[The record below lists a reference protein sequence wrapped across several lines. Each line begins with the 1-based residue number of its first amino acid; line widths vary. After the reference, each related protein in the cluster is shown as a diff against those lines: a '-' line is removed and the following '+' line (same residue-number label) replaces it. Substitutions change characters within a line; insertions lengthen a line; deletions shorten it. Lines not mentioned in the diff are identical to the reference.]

1 MYDNDFSNLGRQ
13 IQETVQNAV
22 ESMNYDRLNQ
32 TINQTVNQA
41 LDEARIYKEKVRR
54 QYEESQKRQAEN
66 LKKQAQTNQQI
77 NVYQTNYAR
86 PVGKKQINMVL
97 APKIK
102 KGTGRIV
109 AGTILSIVSVA
120 GIIALLVTKTF
131 LEMIGTASLAEIVLG
146 PSVLLIPLFAGIILS
161 ATGNHYRKRYRR
173 ARKYVEILNGRGFC
187 EIKELAEK
195 SNQSETE
202 TRKDLRKM
210 IQKQVFREAHRPNC
224 SFDFRNIMIQKQ
236 VFREAYMDK
245 QETCLMINRIA
256 YDYYLQAEESLR
268 QREME
273 EAKRKEQE
281 EKMSPEILEMIRT
294 GDEYIRTIREAND
307 DIPGEVISEKLDRL
321 EQVVRRIFESVK
333 KHPEQKKEIDKFMD
347 YYMPT
352 TLKLV
357 NAYREFD
364 ALEVKGEN
372 ITNAMQEIENT
383 LDTISLA
390 FEKLLD
396 DLFQDAAFDV
406 STDISVLQ
414 MMLAR
419 EGYKEKD
426 FK

>member
-1 MYDNDFSNLGRQ
+1 MYDNDFSNLGRR

-54 QYEESQKRQAEN
+54 QYEESQKRQADN
-66 LKKQAQTNQQI
+66 LRKQAQANQQS

-102 KGTGRIV
+102 KGTARIV
-109 AGTILSIVSVA
+109 AGTILSIVSAV

-146 PSVLLIPLFAGIILS
+146 PGVLLIPMLAGIILS

-202 TRKDLRKM
+202 TRKDLRK
-210 IQKQVFREAHRPNC
+210 
-224 SFDFRNIMIQKQ
+224 MIQKQ

-333 KHPEQKKEIDKFMD
+333 KHPEQKKEMDKFMD

-383 LDTISLA
+383 LDTISRA

>member
-1 MYDNDFSNLGRQ
+1 MYDNDFSNLGRR

-41 LDEARIYKEKVRR
+41 LDEARVYKEKVRR

-66 LKKQAQTNQQI
+66 LRKQAQTNQQS
-77 NVYQTNYAR
+77 NVYQANYAR

-109 AGTILSIVSVA
+109 AGTILSIVSIA
-120 GIIALLVTKTF
+120 GMIALLVTKTF

-146 PSVLLIPLFAGIILS
+146 PGVLLIPFLAGIILS
-161 ATGNHYRKRYRR
+161 ATGNHYRKGYRR
-173 ARKYVEILNGRGFC
+173 AQKYVEILNGRGFC

-210 IQKQVFREAHRPNC
+210 IQKR
-224 SFDFRNIMIQKQ
+224 

-333 KHPEQKKEIDKFMD
+333 KHPEQKKEMDKFMD

-383 LDTISLA
+383 LDTISRA

>member
-41 LDEARIYKEKVRR
+41 LDEARVYKEKVRR

-66 LKKQAQTNQQI
+66 LRKQAQTNQQS
-77 NVYQTNYAR
+77 NVYQANYAR

-109 AGTILSIVSVA
+109 AGTILSIVSIA
-120 GIIALLVTKTF
+120 GMITLMVTKTF

-146 PSVLLIPLFAGIILS
+146 PGVLLIPLLAGIILS

-210 IQKQVFREAHRPNC
+210 IQKR
-224 SFDFRNIMIQKQ
+224 

-333 KHPEQKKEIDKFMD
+333 KHPEQKKEMDKFMD

-383 LDTISLA
+383 LDTISRA

>member
-54 QYEESQKRQAEN
+54 QYEESQKRQADN
-66 LKKQAQTNQQI
+66 LRKQAQANQQS

-109 AGTILSIVSVA
+109 AGTILSIVSAV

-146 PSVLLIPLFAGIILS
+146 PGVLLIPMLAGIILS

-210 IQKQVFREAHRPNC
+210 IQKR
-224 SFDFRNIMIQKQ
+224 

-333 KHPEQKKEIDKFMD
+333 KHPEQKKEMDKFMD

-383 LDTISLA
+383 LDTISRA

>member
-1 MYDNDFSNLGRQ
+1 
-13 IQETVQNAV
+13 
-22 ESMNYDRLNQ
+22 MNYDRLNQ

-41 LDEARIYKEKVRR
+41 LDEARVYKEKVRR

-66 LKKQAQTNQQI
+66 LRKQAQTNQQS
-77 NVYQTNYAR
+77 NVYQANYAR

-109 AGTILSIVSVA
+109 AGTILSIVSIA
-120 GIIALLVTKTF
+120 GMIALLVTKTF

-146 PSVLLIPLFAGIILS
+146 PGVLLIPFLAGIILS

-173 ARKYVEILNGRGFC
+173 AQKYVEILNGRGFC

-210 IQKQVFREAHRPNC
+210 IQKR
-224 SFDFRNIMIQKQ
+224 

-333 KHPEQKKEIDKFMD
+333 KHPEQKKEMDKFMD

-383 LDTISLA
+383 LDTISRA

>member
-1 MYDNDFSNLGRQ
+1 MYDNDFSNLGRR

-41 LDEARIYKEKVRR
+41 LDEARVYKEKVRR
-54 QYEESQKRQAEN
+54 QYEESQKRQSEN
-66 LKKQAQTNQQI
+66 LRKQAQTNQQS
-77 NVYQTNYAR
+77 NVYQANYAR

-109 AGTILSIVSVA
+109 AGTILSIVSIA
-120 GIIALLVTKTF
+120 GMIALLVTKTF

-146 PSVLLIPLFAGIILS
+146 PGVLLIPFLAGIILS

-173 ARKYVEILNGRGFC
+173 AQKYVEILNGRGFC

-210 IQKQVFREAHRPNC
+210 IQKR
-224 SFDFRNIMIQKQ
+224 

-333 KHPEQKKEIDKFMD
+333 KHPEQKKEMDKFMD

-383 LDTISLA
+383 LDTISRA

>member
-1 MYDNDFSNLGRQ
+1 MYDNDFSNLGRR

-22 ESMNYDRLNQ
+22 GSMNYDRLNQ

-41 LDEARIYKEKVRR
+41 LDEARVYKEKVRR

-66 LKKQAQTNQQI
+66 LRKQAQTNQQS
-77 NVYQTNYAR
+77 NVYQANYAR

-109 AGTILSIVSVA
+109 AGTILSIVSIA
-120 GIIALLVTKTF
+120 GMIALLVTKTF

-146 PSVLLIPLFAGIILS
+146 PGVLLIPFLAGIILS

-173 ARKYVEILNGRGFC
+173 AQKYVEILNGRGFC

-210 IQKQVFREAHRPNC
+210 IQKR
-224 SFDFRNIMIQKQ
+224 

-333 KHPEQKKEIDKFMD
+333 KHPEQKKEMDKFMD

-383 LDTISLA
+383 LDTISRA

>member
-1 MYDNDFSNLGRQ
+1 MYDNDFSNLGRR

-41 LDEARIYKEKVRR
+41 LDEARVYKEKVRR

-66 LKKQAQTNQQI
+66 LRKQAQTNQQS
-77 NVYQTNYAR
+77 NVYQANYAR

-109 AGTILSIVSVA
+109 AGTILSIVSIA
-120 GIIALLVTKTF
+120 GMIALLVTKTF

-146 PSVLLIPLFAGIILS
+146 PGVLLIPFLAGIILS

-173 ARKYVEILNGRGFC
+173 AQKYVEILNGRGFC

-210 IQKQVFREAHRPNC
+210 IQKR
-224 SFDFRNIMIQKQ
+224 

-333 KHPEQKKEIDKFMD
+333 KHPAQKKEMDKFMD

-383 LDTISLA
+383 LDTISRA

>member
-1 MYDNDFSNLGRQ
+1 MYDNDFSNLGRR

-41 LDEARIYKEKVRR
+41 LDEARVYKEKVRR
-54 QYEESQKRQAEN
+54 PYEESQKRQAEN
-66 LKKQAQTNQQI
+66 LRKQAQTNQQS
-77 NVYQTNYAR
+77 NVYQANYAR

-109 AGTILSIVSVA
+109 AGTILSIVSIA
-120 GIIALLVTKTF
+120 GMIALLVTKTF

-146 PSVLLIPLFAGIILS
+146 PGVLLIPFLAGIILS

-173 ARKYVEILNGRGFC
+173 AQKYVEILNGRGFC

-210 IQKQVFREAHRPNC
+210 IQKR
-224 SFDFRNIMIQKQ
+224 

-333 KHPEQKKEIDKFMD
+333 KHPEQKKEMDKFMD

-383 LDTISLA
+383 LDTISRA

>member
-54 QYEESQKRQAEN
+54 QYEESQKRQADN
-66 LKKQAQTNQQI
+66 LRKQAQANQQS

-146 PSVLLIPLFAGIILS
+146 PGVLLIPMLAGIILS

-202 TRKDLRKM
+202 TRKDLRK
-210 IQKQVFREAHRPNC
+210 
-224 SFDFRNIMIQKQ
+224 MIQKQ

-333 KHPEQKKEIDKFMD
+333 KHPEQKKEMDKFMD

-383 LDTISLA
+383 LDTISRA

>member
-13 IQETVQNAV
+13 IQETVQDAI

-54 QYEESQKRQAEN
+54 QHEENQRRQAQQAQQWQQN
-66 LKKQAQTNQQI
+66 SAYQANYVRPDRKKQMD
-77 NVYQTNYAR
+77 
-86 PVGKKQINMVL
+86 MVL
-97 APKIK
+97 APRVK
-102 KGTGRIV
+102 KGTGKIV
-109 AGTILSIVSVA
+109 AGVLLGIPSALIV
-120 GIIALLVTKTF
+120 LLMMMTTVFLNVTGQPGAADLIF
-131 LEMIGTASLAEIVLG
+131 TASVFAVPLG
-146 PSVLLIPLFAGIILS
+146 IGVILFAVG
-161 ATGNHYRKRYRR
+161 THVRRRYKR
-173 ARKYVEILNGRGFC
+173 ARSYVEILNGRGFC
-187 EIKELAEK
+187 ELKELAEK
-195 SNQSETE
+195 TNRSETE
-202 TRKDLRKM
+202 VRKDIRKM
-210 IQKQVFREAHRPNC
+210 MQKG
-224 SFDFRNIMIQKQ
+224 I
-236 VFREAYMDK
+236 FREAYMDK
-245 QETCLMINRIA
+245 QETCLMINKIA
-256 YDYYLQAEESLR
+256 YNYYLQAEESFR
-268 QREME
+268 QREKE

-281 EKMSPEILEMIRT
+281 AQMSPEILEMIRT

-307 DIPGEVISEKLDRL
+307 DIPGEVISRKLDRL
-321 EQVVRRIFESVK
+321 EQVVRRIFDSVK
-333 KHPEQKKEIDKFMD
+333 KHPEQKKEMDKFMD

-364 ALEVKGEN
+364 ALEVKGDN
-372 ITNAMQEIENT
+372 VTNAMQEIENT

-414 MMLAR
+414 MMLER
-419 EGYKEKD
+419 EGYKEND

>member
-54 QYEESQKRQAEN
+54 QYEESQKRQADN
-66 LKKQAQTNQQI
+66 LRKQAQANQQS

-146 PSVLLIPLFAGIILS
+146 SGVLLIPMLAGIILS

-202 TRKDLRKM
+202 TRKDLRK
-210 IQKQVFREAHRPNC
+210 
-224 SFDFRNIMIQKQ
+224 MIQKQ

-333 KHPEQKKEIDKFMD
+333 KHPEQKKEMDKFMD

>member
-1 MYDNDFSNLGRQ
+1 MYDNDFSNLGRR

-41 LDEARIYKEKVRR
+41 LDEARVYKEKVRR

-66 LKKQAQTNQQI
+66 LRKQAQTNQQS
-77 NVYQTNYAR
+77 NVYQANYAR

-109 AGTILSIVSVA
+109 AGTILSIVSIA
-120 GIIALLVTKTF
+120 GMIALLVTKTF

-146 PSVLLIPLFAGIILS
+146 SGVLLIPFLAGIILS

-173 ARKYVEILNGRGFC
+173 AQKYVEILNGRGFC

-210 IQKQVFREAHRPNC
+210 IQKR
-224 SFDFRNIMIQKQ
+224 

-333 KHPEQKKEIDKFMD
+333 KHPEQKKEMDKFMD
-347 YYMPT
+347 YYLPT

-383 LDTISLA
+383 LDTISRA

>member
-1 MYDNDFSNLGRQ
+1 MYDNDFSNLGRR

-41 LDEARIYKEKVRR
+41 LDEARVYKEKVRR

-66 LKKQAQTNQQI
+66 LRKQAQTNQQS
-77 NVYQTNYAR
+77 NVYQANYAR

-109 AGTILSIVSVA
+109 AGTILSIVSIA
-120 GIIALLVTKTF
+120 GMIALLVTKTF

-146 PSVLLIPLFAGIILS
+146 PGVLLIPFLAGIILS

-173 ARKYVEILNGRGFC
+173 AQKYVEILNGRGFC

-210 IQKQVFREAHRPNC
+210 IQKRVF
-224 SFDFRNIMIQKQ
+224 Q
-236 VFREAYMDK
+236 EAYMDK

-333 KHPEQKKEIDKFMD
+333 KHPEQKKEMDKFMD

-383 LDTISLA
+383 LDTISRA

>member
-1 MYDNDFSNLGRQ
+1 MYDNDFSNLGRR

-41 LDEARIYKEKVRR
+41 LDEARVYKEKVRR

-66 LKKQAQTNQQI
+66 LRKQAQTNQQS
-77 NVYQTNYAR
+77 NVYQANYAR

-109 AGTILSIVSVA
+109 AGTILSIVSIA
-120 GIIALLVTKTF
+120 GMIALLVTKTF

-146 PSVLLIPLFAGIILS
+146 PGVLLIPFLAGIILS

-173 ARKYVEILNGRGFC
+173 AQKYVEILNGRGFC

-210 IQKQVFREAHRPNC
+210 IQKR
-224 SFDFRNIMIQKQ
+224 

-383 LDTISLA
+383 LDTISRA

>member
-1 MYDNDFSNLGRQ
+1 MYDNDFSNLGRR

-41 LDEARIYKEKVRR
+41 LDEARVYKEKVRR

-66 LKKQAQTNQQI
+66 LRKQAQTNQQS
-77 NVYQTNYAR
+77 NVYQANYAR

-109 AGTILSIVSVA
+109 AGTILSIVSIA
-120 GIIALLVTKTF
+120 GMIALLVTKTF

-146 PSVLLIPLFAGIILS
+146 PGVLLIPMLAGIILS

-210 IQKQVFREAHRPNC
+210 IQKR
-224 SFDFRNIMIQKQ
+224 

-245 QETCLMINRIA
+245 QETCLMIKRIA

-333 KHPEQKKEIDKFMD
+333 KHPEQKKEMDKFMD

-383 LDTISLA
+383 LDTISRA

>member
-1 MYDNDFSNLGRQ
+1 MYDNDFSNLGRR

-41 LDEARIYKEKVRR
+41 LDEARVYKEKVRR

-66 LKKQAQTNQQI
+66 LRKQAQTNQQS
-77 NVYQTNYAR
+77 NVYQANYAR

-109 AGTILSIVSVA
+109 AGTILSIVSIA
-120 GIIALLVTKTF
+120 GMIALLVTKTF

-146 PSVLLIPLFAGIILS
+146 PGVLLIPFLAGIILS

-173 ARKYVEILNGRGFC
+173 AQKYVEILNGRGFC

-210 IQKQVFREAHRPNC
+210 IQKR
-224 SFDFRNIMIQKQ
+224 

-333 KHPEQKKEIDKFMD
+333 KHPEQKKEMDKFMD

-383 LDTISLA
+383 LDTISRA

>member
-1 MYDNDFSNLGRQ
+1 MYDNDFSNLGRR

-41 LDEARIYKEKVRR
+41 LDEARVYKEKVRR

-66 LKKQAQTNQQI
+66 LRKQAQTNQQS
-77 NVYQTNYAR
+77 NVYQANYAR

-109 AGTILSIVSVA
+109 AGTILSIVSIA
-120 GIIALLVTKTF
+120 GMIALLVTKTF

-146 PSVLLIPLFAGIILS
+146 PGVLLIPFLAGIILS

-173 ARKYVEILNGRGFC
+173 AQKYVEILNGRGFC

-210 IQKQVFREAHRPNC
+210 IQKR
-224 SFDFRNIMIQKQ
+224 

-333 KHPEQKKEIDKFMD
+333 KHPEQKKEMDKFMD

-383 LDTISLA
+383 LDTISRA

-396 DLFQDAAFDV
+396 ELFQDAAFDV

>member
-1 MYDNDFSNLGRQ
+1 MYDNDFSNLGRR

-41 LDEARIYKEKVRR
+41 LDEARVYKEKVRR

-66 LKKQAQTNQQI
+66 LRKQAQTNQQS
-77 NVYQTNYAR
+77 NVYQANYAR

-109 AGTILSIVSVA
+109 AGTILSIVSIA
-120 GIIALLVTKTF
+120 GMIALLVTKTF

-146 PSVLLIPLFAGIILS
+146 PGVLLIPFLAGIILS

-173 ARKYVEILNGRGFC
+173 AQKYVEILNGRGFC

-210 IQKQVFREAHRPNC
+210 IQKR
-224 SFDFRNIMIQKQ
+224 

-333 KHPEQKKEIDKFMD
+333 KHPEQKKEMDKFMD

-357 NAYREFD
+357 NAYHEFD

-383 LDTISLA
+383 LDTISRA

>member
-41 LDEARIYKEKVRR
+41 LDEARVYKEKVRR

-66 LKKQAQTNQQI
+66 LRKQAQTNQQS
-77 NVYQTNYAR
+77 NVYQANYAR

-109 AGTILSIVSVA
+109 AGTILSIVSI
-120 GIIALLVTKTF
+120 GGMIALMVTKTF

-146 PSVLLIPLFAGIILS
+146 PGVLLIPFLAGIILS

-210 IQKQVFREAHRPNC
+210 IQKR
-224 SFDFRNIMIQKQ
+224 

-333 KHPEQKKEIDKFMD
+333 KHPEQKKEMDKFMD

-383 LDTISLA
+383 LDTISRA

>member
-1 MYDNDFSNLGRQ
+1 MYDNDFSNLGRR

-41 LDEARIYKEKVRR
+41 LDEARVYKEKVRR

-66 LKKQAQTNQQI
+66 LRKQAQTNQQS
-77 NVYQTNYAR
+77 NVYQANYAR

-109 AGTILSIVSVA
+109 AGTILSIVSIA
-120 GIIALLVTKTF
+120 GMIALLVTKTF

-146 PSVLLIPLFAGIILS
+146 PGVLLIPFLAGIILS

-173 ARKYVEILNGRGFC
+173 AQKYVEILNGRGFC

-210 IQKQVFREAHRPNC
+210 IQKR
-224 SFDFRNIMIQKQ
+224 

-333 KHPEQKKEIDKFMD
+333 KHPEQKKEMDKFMD

-372 ITNAMQEIENT
+372 ITNAMQELENT
-383 LDTISLA
+383 LDTISRA

>member
-1 MYDNDFSNLGRQ
+1 M
-13 IQETVQNAV
+13 QNAV

-41 LDEARIYKEKVRR
+41 LDEARVYKEKVRR

-66 LKKQAQTNQQI
+66 LRKQAQTNQQS
-77 NVYQTNYAR
+77 NVYQANYAR

-109 AGTILSIVSVA
+109 AGTILSIVSIA
-120 GIIALLVTKTF
+120 GMIALMVTKTF

-146 PSVLLIPLFAGIILS
+146 PGVLLIPFLAGIILS

-173 ARKYVEILNGRGFC
+173 AQKYVEILNGRGFC

-210 IQKQVFREAHRPNC
+210 IQKR
-224 SFDFRNIMIQKQ
+224 

-333 KHPEQKKEIDKFMD
+333 KHPEQKKEMDKFMD

-383 LDTISLA
+383 LDTISRA

>member
-41 LDEARIYKEKVRR
+41 LDEARVYKEKVRR

-66 LKKQAQTNQQI
+66 LRKQAQTNQQS
-77 NVYQTNYAR
+77 NVYQANYAR

-109 AGTILSIVSVA
+109 AGTILSIVSIA
-120 GIIALLVTKTF
+120 GMITLMVTKTF

-146 PSVLLIPLFAGIILS
+146 PGVLLIPFLAGIILS

-210 IQKQVFREAHRPNC
+210 IQKR
-224 SFDFRNIMIQKQ
+224 

-333 KHPEQKKEIDKFMD
+333 KHPEQKKEMDKFMD

-383 LDTISLA
+383 LDTISRA

>member
-1 MYDNDFSNLGRQ
+1 MYDNDFSNLGRR

-41 LDEARIYKEKVRR
+41 LDEARVYKEKVRR

-66 LKKQAQTNQQI
+66 LRKQAQTNQQS
-77 NVYQTNYAR
+77 NVYQANYAR

-109 AGTILSIVSVA
+109 AGTILSIVSIA
-120 GIIALLVTKTF
+120 GMIALLVTKTF

-146 PSVLLIPLFAGIILS
+146 PGVLLIPFLAGIILS

-173 ARKYVEILNGRGFC
+173 AQKYVEILNGRGFC

-202 TRKDLRKM
+202 TRKGLRKM
-210 IQKQVFREAHRPNC
+210 IQKR
-224 SFDFRNIMIQKQ
+224 

-333 KHPEQKKEIDKFMD
+333 KHPEQKKEMDKFMD

-383 LDTISLA
+383 LDTISRA

>member
-1 MYDNDFSNLGRQ
+1 MYDNDFSNLGRR

-41 LDEARIYKEKVRR
+41 LDEARVYKEKVRR

-66 LKKQAQTNQQI
+66 LRKQAQTNQQS
-77 NVYQTNYAR
+77 NVYQANYAR

-109 AGTILSIVSVA
+109 AGTILSIVSIA
-120 GIIALLVTKTF
+120 GMIALLVTKTF

-146 PSVLLIPLFAGIILS
+146 PGVLLIPFLAGIILS

-173 ARKYVEILNGRGFC
+173 AQKYVEILNGRGFC

-210 IQKQVFREAHRPNC
+210 IQKR
-224 SFDFRNIMIQKQ
+224 

-333 KHPEQKKEIDKFMD
+333 KHPEQKKEMDKFMD

-383 LDTISLA
+383 LDTISRA

-406 STDISVLQ
+406 STAISVLQ

>member
-1 MYDNDFSNLGRQ
+1 MYDNDFSNLGRR

-41 LDEARIYKEKVRR
+41 LDEARVYKEKVRR

-66 LKKQAQTNQQI
+66 LRKQAQTNQQS
-77 NVYQTNYAR
+77 NVYQANYAR

-109 AGTILSIVSVA
+109 AGTILSIVSIA
-120 GIIALLVTKTF
+120 GMIALLVTKTF

-146 PSVLLIPLFAGIILS
+146 PGVLLIPFLAGIILS

-173 ARKYVEILNGRGFC
+173 AQKYVEILNGRGFC

-210 IQKQVFREAHRPNC
+210 IQKR
-224 SFDFRNIMIQKQ
+224 

-281 EKMSPEILEMIRT
+281 EKMSPEILETIRT

-333 KHPEQKKEIDKFMD
+333 KHPEQKKEMDKFMD

-383 LDTISLA
+383 LDTISRA

>member
-1 MYDNDFSNLGRQ
+1 MYDNDFSNLGRR

-41 LDEARIYKEKVRR
+41 LDEARVYKEKVRR

-66 LKKQAQTNQQI
+66 LRKQAQTNQQS
-77 NVYQTNYAR
+77 NVYQANYAR

-109 AGTILSIVSVA
+109 AGTILSIVSIA
-120 GIIALLVTKTF
+120 GMIALMVTKTF

-146 PSVLLIPLFAGIILS
+146 PGVLLIPFLAGIILS

-210 IQKQVFREAHRPNC
+210 IQKR
-224 SFDFRNIMIQKQ
+224 

-333 KHPEQKKEIDKFMD
+333 KHPEQKKEMDKFMD

-383 LDTISLA
+383 LDTISRA

>member
-1 MYDNDFSNLGRQ
+1 M
-13 IQETVQNAV
+13 
-22 ESMNYDRLNQ
+22 
-32 TINQTVNQA
+32 
-41 LDEARIYKEKVRR
+41 RR

-66 LKKQAQTNQQI
+66 LRKQAQTNQQS
-77 NVYQTNYAR
+77 NVYQANYAR

-109 AGTILSIVSVA
+109 AGTILSIVSIA
-120 GIIALLVTKTF
+120 GMIALLVTKTF

-146 PSVLLIPLFAGIILS
+146 PGVLLIPFLAGIILS

-173 ARKYVEILNGRGFC
+173 AQKYVEILNGRGFC

-210 IQKQVFREAHRPNC
+210 IQKR
-224 SFDFRNIMIQKQ
+224 

-333 KHPEQKKEIDKFMD
+333 KHPEQKKEMDKFMD

-383 LDTISLA
+383 LDTISRA

>member
-1 MYDNDFSNLGRQ
+1 MNDNDFSNLGRQ

-54 QYEESQKRQAEN
+54 QYEESQKRQADN
-66 LKKQAQTNQQI
+66 LRKQAQANQQS

-109 AGTILSIVSVA
+109 AGTILSIVSAV

-146 PSVLLIPLFAGIILS
+146 PGVLLIPMLAGIILS

-210 IQKQVFREAHRPNC
+210 IQKR
-224 SFDFRNIMIQKQ
+224 

-333 KHPEQKKEIDKFMD
+333 KHPEQKKEMDKFMD

-383 LDTISLA
+383 LDTISRA

>member
-1 MYDNDFSNLGRQ
+1 MYDYDFSNLGRR

-41 LDEARIYKEKVRR
+41 LDEARVYKEKVRR

-66 LKKQAQTNQQI
+66 LRKQAQTNQQS
-77 NVYQTNYAR
+77 NVYQANYAR

-109 AGTILSIVSVA
+109 AGTILSIVSIA
-120 GIIALLVTKTF
+120 GMIALLVTKTF

-146 PSVLLIPLFAGIILS
+146 PGVLLIPFLAGIILS

-173 ARKYVEILNGRGFC
+173 AQKYVEILNGRGFC

-210 IQKQVFREAHRPNC
+210 IQKR
-224 SFDFRNIMIQKQ
+224 

-333 KHPEQKKEIDKFMD
+333 KHPEQKKEMDKFMD

-383 LDTISLA
+383 LDTISRA

>member
-41 LDEARIYKEKVRR
+41 LDEARVYKEKVRR

-66 LKKQAQTNQQI
+66 LRKQAQTNQQS
-77 NVYQTNYAR
+77 NVYQANYAR

-109 AGTILSIVSVA
+109 AGTILSIVSIA
-120 GIIALLVTKTF
+120 GMIALLVTKKF

-146 PSVLLIPLFAGIILS
+146 PGVLLIPFLAGIILS

-202 TRKDLRKM
+202 TRKDLRK
-210 IQKQVFREAHRPNC
+210 
-224 SFDFRNIMIQKQ
+224 MIQKQ

-333 KHPEQKKEIDKFMD
+333 KHPEQKKEMDKFMD

-383 LDTISLA
+383 LDTISRA

>member
-1 MYDNDFSNLGRQ
+1 MYDNDFSNLGRR

-41 LDEARIYKEKVRR
+41 LYEARVYKEKVRR

-66 LKKQAQTNQQI
+66 LRKQAQTNQQS
-77 NVYQTNYAR
+77 NVYQANYAR

-109 AGTILSIVSVA
+109 AGTILSIVSIA
-120 GIIALLVTKTF
+120 GMIALLVTKTF

-146 PSVLLIPLFAGIILS
+146 PGVLLIPFLAGIILS

-173 ARKYVEILNGRGFC
+173 AQKYVEILNGRGFC

-210 IQKQVFREAHRPNC
+210 IQKR
-224 SFDFRNIMIQKQ
+224 

-333 KHPEQKKEIDKFMD
+333 KHPEQKKEMDKFMD

-383 LDTISLA
+383 LDTISRA

>member
-1 MYDNDFSNLGRQ
+1 MYDNDFSNLGRR

-41 LDEARIYKEKVRR
+41 LDEARVYKEKVRR

-66 LKKQAQTNQQI
+66 LRKQAQTNQQS
-77 NVYQTNYAR
+77 NVYQANYAR

-109 AGTILSIVSVA
+109 AGTILSIVSIA
-120 GIIALLVTKTF
+120 GMIALLVTKTF

-146 PSVLLIPLFAGIILS
+146 PGVLLIPFLAGIILS

-173 ARKYVEILNGRGFC
+173 AQKYVEILNGRGFC

-210 IQKQVFREAHRPNC
+210 IQKR
-224 SFDFRNIMIQKQ
+224 

-333 KHPEQKKEIDKFMD
+333 KHPEQKKEMDKFMD

-383 LDTISLA
+383 LDTISRA

-419 EGYKEKD
+419 E
-426 FK
+426 

>member
-1 MYDNDFSNLGRQ
+1 M
-13 IQETVQNAV
+13 QNAV

-41 LDEARIYKEKVRR
+41 LDEARVYKEKVRR

-66 LKKQAQTNQQI
+66 LRKQAQTNQQS
-77 NVYQTNYAR
+77 NVYQANYAR

-109 AGTILSIVSVA
+109 AGTILSIVSIA
-120 GIIALLVTKTF
+120 GMIALLVTKTF

-146 PSVLLIPLFAGIILS
+146 SGVLLIPFLAGIILS

-173 ARKYVEILNGRGFC
+173 AQKYVEILNGRGFC

-210 IQKQVFREAHRPNC
+210 IQKR
-224 SFDFRNIMIQKQ
+224 

-333 KHPEQKKEIDKFMD
+333 KHPEQKKEMDKFMD

-383 LDTISLA
+383 LDTISRA

>member
-1 MYDNDFSNLGRQ
+1 MYDNDFSNLGRR

-41 LDEARIYKEKVRR
+41 LDEARVYKEKVRR
-54 QYEESQKRQAEN
+54 QYEESQKRQADN
-66 LKKQAQTNQQI
+66 LRKQAQANQQS

-109 AGTILSIVSVA
+109 AGTILSIVSIA
-120 GIIALLVTKTF
+120 GMIALLVTKTF

-146 PSVLLIPLFAGIILS
+146 SGVLLIPFLAGIILS

-173 ARKYVEILNGRGFC
+173 AQKYVEILNGRGFC

-210 IQKQVFREAHRPNC
+210 IQKR
-224 SFDFRNIMIQKQ
+224 

-333 KHPEQKKEIDKFMD
+333 KHPEQKKEMDKFMD

-383 LDTISLA
+383 LDTISRA